1 MTLADLA
8 PILLAAFAVTASPGP
23 STLAIAG
30 VAMGDG
36 RTAGFALAAGVT
48 LGSWAWSAAAAVG
61 LGGAMAAHGWVME
74 ALRWV
79 GAGYLLWLALRSARS
94 ALRGATTVAPSR
106 LSLSAR
112 GAFLRGLALH
122 LTNPKAILFFGALY
136 SAGTPAGADERDLM
150 TIAAAVGAQSA
161 AVFLG
166 YAALFASPG
175 ARRLWGRARRAFE
188 IAFALAFAGAS
199 LRLMTARLGP

>member
-30 VAMGDG
+30 AAMGRG
-36 RTAGFALAAGVT
+36 RRAGLALASGVT
-48 LGSWAWSAAAAVG
+48 LGSWTWSAAAALG
-61 LGGAMAAHGWVME
+61 LGGAMAAHGWAME
-74 ALRWV
+74 ALRWL

-94 ALRGATTVAPSR
+94 AWRGAAMVAPDPAPTGVR
-106 LSLSAR
+106 A
-112 GAFLRGLALH
+112 AFLRGLALH

-136 SAGTPAGADERDLM
+136 SVGAPAGADAGDL
-150 TIAAAVGAQSA
+150 TTVAAAVGAQSA
-161 AVFLG
+161 AVFMG
-166 YAALFASPG
+166 YAALFAAP
-175 ARRLWGRARRAFE
+175 APRRLWTRARRGLEAV
-188 IAFALAFAGAS
+188 FALAFASAS

>member
-1 MTLADLA
+1 MTLAELA

-30 VAMGDG
+30 AAMGDG
-36 RTAGFALAAGVT
+36 RAAGFALAAGVT
-48 LGSWAWSAAAAVG
+48 LGSWAWSVAAAVG

-94 ALRGATTVAPSR
+94 ALRGATGVAPSR
-106 LSLSAR
+106 LSLTAR
-112 GAFLRGLALH
+112 DAFLRGLALH

-136 SAGTPAGADERDLM
+136 SAGTPADADARDLM
-150 TIAAAVGAQSA
+150 TIAATVGVQSA

-166 YAALFASPG
+166 YAALFAAPG
-175 ARRLWGRARRAFE
+175 PRRLWTQARR
-188 IAFALAFAGAS
+188 
-199 LRLMTARLGP
+199 MTARLGP

>member
-30 VAMGDG
+30 AAMGRG
-36 RTAGFALAAGVT
+36 RGAGFALAAGVT
-48 LGSWAWSAAAAVG
+48 LGSWTWSVAAALG
-61 LGGAMAAHGWVME
+61 LGGAMATHGWAME
-74 ALRWV
+74 VLRWS

-94 ALRGATTVAPSR
+94 AWRGASAVAPAVE
-106 LSLSAR
+106 AR
-112 GAFLRGLALH
+112 GAGAAFLRGLALH
-122 LTNPKAILFFGALY
+122 LTNPKAILFFGALF
-136 SAGTPAGADERDLM
+136 SVGTPTGADARDLM
-150 TIAAAVGAQSA
+150 TVVAAVGAQSA

-166 YAALFASPG
+166 YAALFAAP
-175 ARRLWGRARRAFE
+175 APRRLWSRARRGLEA
-188 IAFALAFAGAS
+188 AFAVAFTAAS

>member
-30 VAMGDG
+30 AAMGQS
-36 RTAGFALAAGVT
+36 RAVGFALAAGVT
-48 LGSWAWSAAAAVG
+48 LGSWTWSVAAALG
-61 LGGAMAAHGWVME
+61 LGGAMAAHGWAME
-74 ALRWV
+74 VLRWL

-94 ALRGATTVAPSR
+94 AWRGAAAVMPAPTPSG
-106 LSLSAR
+106 AR
-112 GAFLRGLALH
+112 AAFLRGLALH

-136 SAGTPAGADERDLM
+136 SVGTPAGADARDLM
-150 TIAAAVGAQSA
+150 TIVAAVGIQSA

-166 YAALFASPG
+166 YAALFAAP
-175 ARRLWGRARRAFE
+175 APRRLWAHARRGLEAIFAV
-188 IAFALAFAGAS
+188 AFAAAS